1 MFLPTISYHSMCSF
15 RFLARLPFSFSDPA
29 KRVRSSI
36 FPAPSPFRALVST
49 LPPVVFARTLL
60 TPGLQQR
67 NGRKTLTTVQGLP
80 DKYDPKKL
88 LKAMKKEF
96 ACNGTVV
103 SSADSDDEEAA
114 DKPKANDFGKVLQFQ
129 GDQRMKV
136 KEFLVVSGLVPEKEA
151 KDTIVV

>member
-1 MFLPTISYHSMCSF
+1 
-15 RFLARLPFSFSDPA
+15 
-29 KRVRSSI
+29 
-36 FPAPSPFRALVST
+36 
-49 LPPVVFARTLL
+49 
-60 TPGLQQR
+60 
-67 NGRKTLTTVQGLP
+67 
-80 DKYDPKKL
+80 
-88 LKAMKKEF
+88 MKKEF

-129 GDQRMKV
+129 GDQRTKV